1 MRIVIATTSVP
12 FVRGGAELHAENLC
26 RALIEAGHQAE
37 IVAFPFKWY
46 PAEIIPQQMLACR
59 LFDLTESNGNSV
71 DRVIGLKFP
80 AYLAPHPNKVL
91 WILHQHRP
99 AYDLWDREFGVL
111 AKFPNLMRTV
121 ANGWEARNAI
131 IEADKRL
138 IPEAKKIFTN
148 SRNVSAR
155 LMKYCGIDSTPL
167 YHPPPKAESFYTKE
181 AEDFLFFPSR
191 LSGLKRQDL
200 VLEALQY
207 CRENVRVAFAGRPD
221 TPAFGEALMEKTRT
235 LGVASRVTW
244 LGEIRDEEKLD
255 HYARCLGV
263 VYPPVDEDYG
273 YITLEAMLA
282 AKPVITTNDSGG
294 CLEFVKDGEVG
305 FVAEPEPKALAEA
318 MDRLWADRARAA
330 RMGKAARALYDSLD
344 LNWSSVVETL
354 LA

>member
-12 FVRGGAELHAENLC
+12 FVRGGAELHAENLQ

-59 LFDLTESNGNSV
+59 LFDLTESNGNPV

-111 AKFPNLMRTV
+111 SKFPSLMRTV
-121 ANGWEARNAI
+121 ANGWEARSAI

-167 YHPPPKAESFYTKE
+167 YHPPPKAESFYTGE

-200 VLEALQY
+200 VLEALQH
-207 CRENVRVAFAGRPD
+207 CREDVRIVFAGRPD
-221 TPAFGEALMEKTRT
+221 TPAFGEALMAKTKN
-235 LGVASRVTW
+235 LGVEHRVTW
-244 LGEIRDEEKLD
+244 AGEISDEAKLD
-255 HYARCLGV
+255 HYARCLAV

-282 AKPVITTNDSGG
+282 SKAVVTTDDSGG
-294 CLEFVKDGEVG
+294 CLEFVKDGEIG
-305 FVAEPEPKALAEA
+305 FVTAPEPKALAEA
-318 MDRLWADRARAA
+318 MDRIWADRARAE
-330 RMGKAARALYDSLD
+330 RMGKAGRELYDTLGLD
-344 LNWSSVVETL
+344 WSSVVETL

>member
-1 MRIVIATTSVP
+1 VRIVIATTSVP
-12 FVRGGAELHAENLC
+12 FVRGGAELHAENLH

-37 IVAFPFKWY
+37 IVALPFKWY
-46 PAEIIPQQMLACR
+46 PAEIIPQQMLAAR
-59 LFDLTESNGNSV
+59 LFDLTESNGNPV

-80 AYLAPHPNKVL
+80 AYLVPHPNKVL

-99 AYDLWDREFGVL
+99 AYDLWEREFGVL
-111 AKFPNLMRTV
+111 AKFPNLLRTV

-138 IPEAKKIFTN
+138 IPEARRVFTN

-167 YHPPPKAESFYTKE
+167 YHPPPMADSFYTRE
-181 AEDFLFFPSR
+181 AEPFLFFPSR

-200 VLEALQY
+200 VLEALQH
-207 CRENVRVAFAGRPD
+207 CRADMRVVFAGRPD
-221 TPAFGEALMEKTRT
+221 TPQFGEALLEKTRT
-235 LGVASRVTW
+235 LGVENRVTW
-244 LGEIRDEEKLD
+244 LGEISDAEKLD

-282 AKPVITTNDSGG
+282 SKPVVTTSDSGG

-305 FVAEPEPKALAEA
+305 FVAAPDAKALAEA
-318 MDRLWADRARAA
+318 MDRLWADAA
-330 RMGKAARALYDSLD
+330 GAAKMGKAARALYESLD
-344 LNWSSVVETL
+344 LRWSSVVETL